1 MIYPTHKLTQGC
13 QNWYDRDNQ
22 RFKKQNYEENELW
35 GLRMQLHELFV
46 QPPSEHAIST
56 IEKRATALNN
66 KVTLPKQE

>member
-1 MIYPTHKLTQGC
+1 MSYGVSES
-13 QNWYDRDNQ
+13 N
-22 RFKKQNYEENELW
+22 
-35 GLRMQLHELFV
+35 

>member
-1 MIYPTHKLTQGC
+1 
-13 QNWYDRDNQ
+13 
-22 RFKKQNYEENELW
+22 
-35 GLRMQLHELFV
+35 MQLHELFV